1 MSDELS
7 LSEFIIHHSA
17 FIIFTVMSESR
28 DITAEHARA
37 AAQMEADVGAEHI
50 ADVYAKA
57 LLAATERTGQTA
69 TVLDEFDAVMAD
81 VVDRFP
87 KLEAVLD
94 SILVLPEE
102 KVALI
107 DKTLGGRVSPVL
119 VNFLKVVARHGRLDC
134 LRAIHC
140 QTHVA
145 YDKMRRRI
153 PVRLTTATPVSADMA
168 ARIVENLRGKLEGE
182 PIVEQLVDPSLIGG
196 AVLRVGDIIYD
207 GSIAN
212 QLQNLRQKMSDRSV
226 HEIQSRRDRF
236 RNSAGN

>member
-1 MSDELS
+1 
-7 LSEFIIHHSA
+7 
-17 FIIFTVMSESR
+17 MSESR

-57 LLAATERTGQTA
+57 LLAATERAGQTA
-69 TVLDEFDAVMAD
+69 AVVAEFDTVMAEVID
-81 VVDRFP
+81 AFP
-87 KLEAVLD
+87 KLEAVFD

-102 KVALI
+102 KVTLI
-107 DKTLGGRVSPVL
+107 DRTLAGRVSAIL

-145 YDKMRRRI
+145 YDRLRRRI
-153 PVRLTTATPVSADMA
+153 PVRLTTATPVSAEMA
-168 ARIVENLRGKLEGE
+168 AKIVTDLRGKLDGE
-182 PIVEQLVDPSLIGG
+182 PIVEQTVDPDLIGG
-196 AVLRVGDIIYD
+196 AVLRVGDMIYD

-212 QLQNLRQKMSDRSV
+212 QLQNLRQKISDRSA
-226 HEIQSRRDRF
+226 HEIQSGRDRF

>member
-1 MSDELS
+1 
-7 LSEFIIHHSA
+7 
-17 FIIFTVMSESR
+17 MSESR

-37 AAQMEADVGAEHI
+37 AAQMEADAGVEHI
-50 ADVYAKA
+50 ADVYAKG
-57 LLAATERTGQTA
+57 LLAATERAGQTA
-69 TVLDEFDAVMAD
+69 AVIDEFDAVMTE
-81 VVDRFP
+81 VIGRFP

-107 DKTLGGRVSPVL
+107 DKTLGGRVSPML

-140 QTHVA
+140 QAHAA
-145 YDKMRRRI
+145 YDRLRRRI
-153 PVRLTTATPVSADMA
+153 PVRLTTAEPISADMA

-182 PIVEQLVDPSLIGG
+182 PIIEQLVDPSLIGG
-196 AVLRVGDIIYD
+196 AVLRVGDMIYD

-212 QLQNLRQKMSDRSV
+212 QLQNLRRKVSDRSA

-236 RNSAGN
+236 RNPAGN

>member
-1 MSDELS
+1 
-7 LSEFIIHHSA
+7 
-17 FIIFTVMSESR
+17 MSESR

-37 AAQMEADVGAEHI
+37 AAQMEADAGVEHI
-50 ADVYAKA
+50 ADVYAKG
-57 LLAATERTGQTA
+57 LLAATERAGQTA
-69 TVLDEFDAVMAD
+69 AVLDEFDAVMTE
-81 VVDRFP
+81 VIGSFP

-107 DKTLGGRVSPVL
+107 DKTLGGRVSPML

-140 QTHVA
+140 QTHAA
-145 YDKMRRRI
+145 YDKLRRRI
-153 PVRLTTATPVSADMA
+153 PVRLTTAEPISADMA
-168 ARIVENLRGKLEGE
+168 ARIVESLRGKLEGE
-182 PIVEQLVDPSLIGG
+182 PIIEQLVDPSLIGG

-212 QLQNLRQKMSDRSV
+212 QLINLRQKMSDRSV

>member
-1 MSDELS
+1 
-7 LSEFIIHHSA
+7 
-17 FIIFTVMSESR
+17 MSESR
-28 DITAEHARA
+28 DITAEHARV
-37 AAQMEADVGAEHI
+37 AAQMEADAGAEHI

-57 LLAATERTGQTA
+57 LLAAAEHAGQTA
-69 TVLDEFDAVMAD
+69 AVIEEFDAVLAD
-81 VVDRFP
+81 LLDRFP
-87 KLEAVLD
+87 KLEAVLN

-102 KVALI
+102 KVSLI
-107 DKTLGGRVSPVL
+107 DKTLGGRVSPLL

-140 QTHVA
+140 QTHAMV
-145 YDKMRRRI
+145 DKLRNRI

-168 ARIVENLRGKLEGE
+168 ARIVESLRGKLEGE
-182 PIVEQLVDPSLIGG
+182 PILEQQVDPSLIGG

-212 QLQNLRQKMSDRSV
+212 QLQNLRQRMSDRST

-236 RNSAGN
+236 GHSAGN

>member
-1 MSDELS
+1 
-7 LSEFIIHHSA
+7 
-17 FIIFTVMSESR
+17 MSESK
-28 DITAEHARA
+28 DVTAEHARA
-37 AAQMEADVGAEHI
+37 AAQLEADVGAEHI

-57 LLAATERTGQTA
+57 LLAATERAGQTA
-69 TVLDEFDAVMAD
+69 AIVDEFDAVMAE
-81 VVDRFP
+81 VIGGFP

-102 KVALI
+102 KATLL
-107 DKTLGGRVSPVL
+107 DKTLGGRVSPLL

-140 QTHVA
+140 QTHAA
-145 YDKMRRRI
+145 YDKLRNRI
-153 PVRLTTATPVSADMA
+153 PVRLTTAEPVSADMA
-168 ARIVENLRGKLEGE
+168 AKIVNDLRGKLEGE
-182 PIVEQLVDPSLIGG
+182 PIVEQIVDPSLIGG

-226 HEIQSRRDRF
+226 HEIQSGRNRF

>member
-1 MSDELS
+1 
-7 LSEFIIHHSA
+7 
-17 FIIFTVMSESR
+17 MSESR

-37 AAQMEADVGAEHI
+37 AAEMEADVGAEHI

-57 LLAATERTGQTA
+57 LLAATERAGQTA
-69 TVLDEFDAVMAD
+69 AVVAEFDAVITEVIDA
-81 VVDRFP
+81 FP
-87 KLEAVLD
+87 KLEAVFD

-102 KVALI
+102 KVTLI
-107 DKTLGGRVSPVL
+107 DRTLAGRVSPIL

-140 QTHVA
+140 QTHAA
-145 YDKMRRRI
+145 YDRLRRRI
-153 PVRLTTATPVSADMA
+153 PVRLTTATPISAEMA
-168 ARIVENLRGKLEGE
+168 AKIVADLRGKLDGE
-182 PIVEQLVDPSLIGG
+182 PIVEQTVDPSLIGG
-196 AVLRVGDIIYD
+196 AVLRVGDMIYD

-212 QLQNLRQKMSDRSV
+212 QLQNLRQQMSDRSA

>member
-1 MSDELS
+1 
-7 LSEFIIHHSA
+7 
-17 FIIFTVMSESR
+17 MSESR
-28 DITAEHARA
+28 DITAEHARVA
-37 AAQMEADVGAEHI
+37 AEMEADVGAEHI

-57 LLAATERTGQTA
+57 LLGTTERAGQTA
-69 TVLDEFDAVMAD
+69 AVIAEFDAVMAEVID
-81 VVDRFP
+81 GFP
-87 KLEAVLD
+87 RLEAVLD

-102 KVALI
+102 KATLI
-107 DKTLGGRVSPVL
+107 DRTLAGRVSPTL

-140 QTHVA
+140 QTHAA
-145 YDKMRRRI
+145 YDKLRRRI
-153 PVRLTTATPVSADMA
+153 PVRLTTATPVSAEMA
-168 ARIVENLRGKLEGE
+168 ARIVENLRGKLDGE
-182 PIVEQLVDPSLIGG
+182 PIVEQQVDPGLIGG

-212 QLQNLRQKMSDRSV
+212 QLQNLRQLMSDRSA

>member
-1 MSDELS
+1 
-7 LSEFIIHHSA
+7 
-17 FIIFTVMSESR
+17 MSETK
-28 DITAEHARA
+28 DLTAEHARVA
-37 AAQMEADVGAEHI
+37 AGMEADVGAEHI

-57 LLAATERTGQTA
+57 LLATTERAGQTA
-69 TVLDEFDAVMAD
+69 AVIDEFDAVIAEVID
-81 VVDRFP
+81 VFP
-87 KLEAVLD
+87 KLEAVFD

-102 KVALI
+102 KVTLI
-107 DKTLGGRVSPVL
+107 ERTLAGRVSPIL

-145 YDKMRRRI
+145 YDRLRRRI
-153 PVRLTTATPVSADMA
+153 PVLLTTATPLSPEMA
-168 ARIVENLRGKLEGE
+168 ARIVDNLRGKLDGE
-182 PIVEQLVDPSLIGG
+182 PIVEQQVDPSLIGG

-212 QLQNLRQKMSDRSV
+212 QLQNLRQQISARSA
-226 HEIQSRRDRF
+226 HEIQSGRDRF

>member
-1 MSDELS
+1 
-7 LSEFIIHHSA
+7 
-17 FIIFTVMSESR
+17 MSETK

-37 AAQMEADVGAEHI
+37 AAQMEADVGVEHI

-57 LLAATERTGQTA
+57 LLNTTERLGQTA
-69 TVLDEFDAVMAD
+69 AVLDEFDAVMTE
-81 VVDRFP
+81 VINGFP
-87 KLEAVLD
+87 KFEAVLD

-102 KVALI
+102 KAALI
-107 DKTLGGRVSPVL
+107 DKTLAGRVSPVL

-140 QTHVA
+140 QAHA
-145 YDKMRRRI
+145 GHDKLRRRI
-153 PVRLTTATPVSADMA
+153 PVKLTTATPVDAEMA
-168 ARIVENLRGKLEGE
+168 AKIIENLRGKLEGE
-182 PIVEQLVDPSLIGG
+182 PVIEQEVDPSLIGG

-212 QLQNLRQKMSDRSV
+212 QLQNLRQQMSDRST